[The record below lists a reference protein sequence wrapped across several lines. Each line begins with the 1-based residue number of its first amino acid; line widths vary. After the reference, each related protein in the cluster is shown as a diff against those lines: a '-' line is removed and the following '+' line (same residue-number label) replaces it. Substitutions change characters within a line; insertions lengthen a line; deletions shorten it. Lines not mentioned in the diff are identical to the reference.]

1 MKKIAILVTI
11 LLFLLLIWQ
20 CGNNGDT
27 MTGQKQPMKKAA
39 AVDKAVISKVTDALI
54 KKHGDENAERIKR
67 GVRHAAGLWRQ
78 SDGSSEA
85 FETFCLDHFIA
96 AEEERELVFKKLSRN
111 FEVIL
116 GHFNKIELDLKAPL
130 HLDAGEIHPIDQIF
144 GGCDVGSH
152 LDEDFYRN
160 KIAFIVA
167 LNFPYYSLD
176 EKKKLGRDWSRKEW
190 AYARLGD
197 FYISRVPAE
206 LKQKYSEVNSNARVY
221 ISQYNIYAGKLVND
235 KGEKL
240 FPKDLI
246 LLSHWNLRDE
256 LIANYGTARG
266 MEKQRMIYEVM
277 KRIISQEIPQQV
289 INSNQWDW
297 NPYQNKVFK
306 DGEVVELKP
315 EPNTRYQHILNS
327 FRALKAADAYY
338 PPSMDTF
345 IKRKFAG
352 EMEIPQPEVEA
363 LFIKFISSPQ
373 VKKTAQLI
381 RSRLKRDLEPF
392 DIWYDGFTARSGISE
407 EKLNAITRKKYPTA
421 KALETDLTNILLKL
435 GFSREKAD
443 FLASKIVVEAA
454 RGSGHAWG
462 PEMKAEKAHLR
473 TRVPTDG
480 MNYKGYVIAVHEFGH
495 NVEQIVSLNDVDYY
509 MMQGVPNTA
518 FTEALAY
525 IFQKQNLDLLGIKE
539 TNPDKDYLKALET
552 CWNAYEIMG
561 VSLLDMRTWKWMY
574 EHPEANVQQLKEAVI
589 RIAKDIW
596 NNYYADVFGGVK
608 DQPILA
614 VYSHMIHYPL
624 YLTGYAYGEL
634 IKFQIEQH
642 LESKDFAAEVER
654 MFSAGRLTPNLW
666 MKNAAGKEIAIEPI
680 LQATDEALKHIK

>member
-1 MKKIAILVTI
+1 MKKLAILTTI
-11 LLFLLLIWQ
+11 LLFPLLTWQ

-27 MTGQKQPMKKAA
+27 MTGQKQPTKKTA
-39 AVDKAVISKVTDALI
+39 AVDEAVITRVSAALI
-54 KKHGDENAERIKR
+54 KKHGNENAERIKR

-96 AEEERELVFKKLSRN
+96 AEDERELVFKKLSRN
-111 FEVIL
+111 FEVLL
-116 GHFNKIELDLKAPL
+116 GHFNKIELDLKEPL
-130 HLDAGEIHPIDQIF
+130 HLDAGEIHPIDQLF
-144 GGCDVGSH
+144 GGYDVSSH
-152 LDEDFYRN
+152 LTEDFYRN
-160 KIAFIVA
+160 KIAFIAA

-176 EKKKLGRDWSRKEW
+176 EKKKPDRDWSRIEW

-206 LKQKYSEVNSNARVY
+206 LRQKYSQVNSNARVY
-221 ISQYNIYAGKLVND
+221 ISRYNIYAGSLVDDN
-235 KGEKL
+235 GEKL

-246 LLSHWNLRDE
+246 LLSHWNIRDE
-256 LIANYGTARG
+256 LTANYGTPRG
-266 MEKQRMIYEVM
+266 IEKQRLLYEVM

-289 INSNQWDW
+289 INSGQWDW
-297 NPYQNKVFK
+297 NPFQNKVFK
-306 DGEVVELKP
+306 DGAVVEFKP
-315 EPNTRYQHILNS
+315 EANTRYRHILES
-327 FRALKAADAYY
+327 FRALKAEDTYC
-338 PPSMDTF
+338 PPPMDTF

-381 RSRLKRDLEPF
+381 RSRLNRDLEPF
-392 DIWYDGFTARSGISE
+392 DIWYTGFTSRSGISE
-407 EKLNAITRKKYPTA
+407 EELDAVTRKRYPTA
-421 KALETDLTNILLKL
+421 KALETDLPRIFLKL

-443 FLASKIVVEAA
+443 FLASRIVVEAA

-462 PEMKAEKAHLR
+462 PDMKAEKAHLR
-473 TRVPTDG
+473 TRVPADG

-495 NVEQIVSLNDVDYY
+495 NAEQIISLNDVDYY
-509 MMQGVPNTA
+509 MMQGVPSTA

-525 IFQKQNLDLLGIKE
+525 IFQKKNLDLLGIEE
-539 TNPDKDYLKALET
+539 TNPDKEYLEALET
-552 CWNAYEIMG
+552 CWDAYEIMG

-574 EHPEANVQQLKEAVI
+574 EHPEADVHQVKEAVI

-596 NNYYADVFGGVK
+596 NNYYADVLGGVK
-608 DQPILA
+608 DQPLLA

-634 IKFQIEQH
+634 IKFQIQQY
-642 LESKDFAAEVER
+642 LEGKDFAAEVER
-654 MFSAGRLTPNLW
+654 MFAAGRLPPNLW
-666 MKNAAGKEIAIEPI
+666 MKNAVGKEIAIEPI
-680 LQATDEALKHIK
+680 LQAADEALTHIK